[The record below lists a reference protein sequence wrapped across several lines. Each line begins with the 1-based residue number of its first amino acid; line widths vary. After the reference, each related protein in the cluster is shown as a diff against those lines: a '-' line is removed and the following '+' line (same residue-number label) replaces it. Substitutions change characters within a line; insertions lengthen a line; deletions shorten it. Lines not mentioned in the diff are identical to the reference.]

1 MTTFKKPEDVTH
13 QILMNISDESFM
25 IHHSADM
32 DLLDVYL
39 ILQSALEFI
48 EEQAQDI
55 AKHEGAYLQ

>member
-1 MTTFKKPEDVTH
+1 MKDDKPTQ
-13 QILMNISDESFM
+13 QILLNISDESFM
-25 IHHSADM
+25 IHHSADL

-55 AKHEGAYLQ
+55 AKHEGAYL

>member
-1 MTTFKKPEDVTH
+1 MKPIDDKDVTH
-13 QILMNISDESFM
+13 QIWMNISDESFM
-25 IHHSADM
+25 IHHSADL

-55 AKHEGAYLQ
+55 AKHEGSYLQ

>member
-1 MTTFKKPEDVTH
+1 MTLKKPQDDVTH

-25 IHHSADM
+25 IHHSADL

-55 AKHEGAYLQ
+55 AKHEGRYLQ

>member
-1 MTTFKKPEDVTH
+1 MTLKKPQDDVTH

-25 IHHSADM
+25 IHHSVDL